1 MENAVVQ
8 QAGSVAVLQSS
19 TARRLASQKH
29 GQTTGSI
36 VQPSRYY
43 QLLAVC
49 LVLRQFDKV
58 KELPGRGRGLVA
70 TRTIARGRTVLF
82 EEPLIMVRNRQGAN
96 AEVRRQYQGLAKEQ
110 RQCYDSFAPEM
121 ANKQDHNRVEKIF
134 WKHCVQVGG
143 DLRAM
148 FSRC

>member
-1 MENAVVQ
+1 MENATVQ

-19 TARRLASQKH
+19 TARRLASQKP

-43 QLLAVC
+43 QLLADC
-49 LVLRQFDKV
+49 PVLRQFDKV

-96 AEVRRQYQGLAKEQ
+96 AEVRRQYQGLTKEQ
-110 RQCYDSFAPEM
+110 RQCYDSFGPEI
-121 ANKQDHNRVEKIF
+121 ANKQDRVEKIF